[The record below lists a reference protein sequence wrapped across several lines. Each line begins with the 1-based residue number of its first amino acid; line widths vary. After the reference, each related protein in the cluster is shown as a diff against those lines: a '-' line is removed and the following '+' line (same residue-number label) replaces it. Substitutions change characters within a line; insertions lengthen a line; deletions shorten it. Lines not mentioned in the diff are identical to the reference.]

1 MQETDKY
8 PVPSLTGDKK
18 QMRFY
23 RQAMSLYA
31 SGAEVKDI
39 IAQTPFSKEE
49 IEHWIATR
57 WSERHS
63 KEIQQAAHERIQL
76 SSERIVNV
84 VNDTLVLLE
93 NEVRKYK
100 KASEETDMPV
110 MKPEQLNSVVK
121 TAKGLYEMM
130 EMKEDKDAEREKK
143 INNVKHARITSVDDF
158 AKLLQ
163 DVDPFIDYSQI
174 IEHEK

>member
-8 PVPSLTGDKK
+8 PIPSLTGDKK
-18 QMRFY
+18 RMRFY
-23 RQAMSLYA
+23 RHAMNMYA

-39 IAQTPFSKEE
+39 VAETPFAKEE
-49 IEHWIATR
+49 VEHWIATR
-57 WSERHS
+57 WSERHT
-63 KEIQQAAHERIQL
+63 KEIQQVAHDQIKL

-84 VNDTLVLLE
+84 VNDTLALLE
-93 NEVRKYK
+93 KEVKKYK

-130 EMKEDKDAEREKK
+130 EMKESKDSERDKQL
-143 INNVKHARITSVDDF
+143 NNIKHARITSAKDF
-158 AKLLQ
+158 AKMLQ
-163 DVDPFIDYSQI
+163 EVDPFVDYSGI
-174 IEHEK
+174 IEHEN